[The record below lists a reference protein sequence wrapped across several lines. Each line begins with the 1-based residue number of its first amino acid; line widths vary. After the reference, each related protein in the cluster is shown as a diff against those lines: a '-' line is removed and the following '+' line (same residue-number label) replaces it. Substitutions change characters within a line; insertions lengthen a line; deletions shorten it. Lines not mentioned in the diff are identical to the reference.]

1 MSASPLSES
10 SPPAQDPRATL
21 PPVPIKIPD
30 GEIRLEDLDE
40 KQLLASLSLVVLN
53 QSAWSC
59 FSISET
65 SRLLRPLQI
74 CPQLT
79 GTPVLSQEAT
89 AEIVYKFLLSNGRIG
104 TMKGLISIED
114 FRGDRLRSVYDQLHI
129 EKIVP
134 VFTES
139 VVVQIIDHLK
149 PIFTRDLDELL
160 WQETFY
166 FTAQDLRQEEF
177 LLRGLR
183 PEAIPRSF
191 RPHLQRVYTQI
202 IEACRSLP
210 NIAFQ
215 LCLRAYLEYNEVK
228 NKHLL
233 ATLLSKYFYTLY
245 RIGGLSRLES
255 WTPIEVGSLRSSS
268 HRARVRA
275 LSRLLTM
282 DNDSDDPLVGIG
294 GTSLGGGYFSGAREP
309 SSIEMVSAEEI
320 HRLRQDVEVARG
332 EMTQAQQLV
341 AQYQE
346 EEKQE
351 LLNRLQDPDKFLLFS
366 IHQFF
371 DNVFGSLPGEV
382 KSEYGAVWVPRTSH
396 LDEKDR
402 DKLIEHLR
410 LITSETYL
418 LNIPFGE
425 ATIIGYWRALADSF
439 YHQWVLNQ
447 YKQLQGYGVELEQNG
462 INIVARERFLDEV
475 QLRFASRH
483 REIVEQSVSQIAQIV
498 VDSLAKR
505 VAINTSQQ
513 SFQAM
518 RAKLTTV
525 LDMDISRKD
534 VGEVKRLIDYF
545 TDVFLGKRE
554 ELRSPYPVGT
564 ILRVRAAIEAR
575 PPDGRTRIGLEIL
588 NQLYREYVPT
598 LRHAPE

>member
-1 MSASPLSES
+1 MPDSRAS
-10 SPPAQDPRATL
+10 L
-21 PPVPIKIPD
+21 PPLPTKLPD
-30 GEIRLEDLDE
+30 GEVRLQDLDE

-79 GTPVLSQEAT
+79 GTPILSQGAT

-114 FRGDRLRSVYDQLHI
+114 FRGERLRSIYEQLHI
-129 EKIVP
+129 EKIVDT
-134 VFTES
+134 FTELI
-139 VVVQIIDHLK
+139 VVQIIDHLK
-149 PIFTRDLDELL
+149 LIFARDLDEPL
-160 WQETFY
+160 WQEAFF

-191 RPHLQRVYTQI
+191 RPHLQRVYEKIMAT
-202 IEACRSLP
+202 CRSLP

-215 LCLRAYLEYNEVK
+215 LCLRAYLEYNEIK

-245 RIGGLSRLES
+245 RIGGLSDLQN
-255 WTPIEVGSLRSSS
+255 WDPIEVGSLRSSS
-268 HRARVRA
+268 HRVRVRA

-282 DNDSDDPLVGIG
+282 DNDSDEPLVGVG
-294 GTSLGGGYFSGAREP
+294 GTGLAGSYFSGLWETSA
-309 SSIEMVSAEEI
+309 IEMVSTEEI
-320 HRLRQDVEVARG
+320 HKLRQDVETVRE

-341 AQYQE
+341 ARYQE

-351 LLNRLQDPDKFLLFS
+351 LLKRLQDADKFLLFS

-371 DNVFGSLPGEV
+371 DNVFGSLPIEV
-382 KSEYGAVWVPRTSH
+382 KNEYGDTWVPRSSY
-396 LDEKDR
+396 LDEKER
-402 DKLIEHLR
+402 DNLLKHLR
-410 LITSETYL
+410 LITDETYL
-418 LNIPFGE
+418 VSIPITE
-425 ATIIGYWRALADSF
+425 ATLIGYWHVLADSF

-447 YKQLQGYGVELEQNG
+447 YKQLQGYGIDLEQSG
-462 INIVARERFLDEV
+462 IPIMERERFLEEV
-475 QLRFASRH
+475 QLRFAARH
-483 REIVEQSVSQIAQIV
+483 REITEQNVERITRIV

-525 LDMDISRKD
+525 LDMDISRRD
-534 VGEVKRLIDYF
+534 VGEVKRLIHHF
-545 TDVFLGKRE
+545 TDVFLGKRQ
-554 ELRSPYPVGT
+554 ELPSPYPVGT

-588 NQLYREYVPT
+588 NQLYREYVPI
-598 LRHAPE
+598 LQQVPN